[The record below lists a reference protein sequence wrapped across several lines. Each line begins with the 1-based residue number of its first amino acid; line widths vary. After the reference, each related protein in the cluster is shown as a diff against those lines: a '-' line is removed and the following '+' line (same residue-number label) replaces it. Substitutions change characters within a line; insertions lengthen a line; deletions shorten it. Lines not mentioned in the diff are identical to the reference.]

1 MHKINTT
8 VRGGKLGEIELK
20 WKTLLERERG
30 DVNLLDTHPK
40 LTNKY
45 VLTRMQATG
54 KNGTKGQTKPGKK
67 DKKKSVNDYCMH
79 IEHHF

>member
-1 MHKINTT
+1 
-8 VRGGKLGEIELK
+8 VRGEVT
-20 WKTLLERERG
+20 W
-30 DVNLLDTHPK
+30 LDTHPK

-54 KNGTKGQTKPGKK
+54 KNGTKGQTKPGKRPK
-67 DKKKSVNDYCMH
+67 NNSVNDYCMH

>member
-1 MHKINTT
+1 M
-8 VRGGKLGEIELK
+8 RGEVT
-20 WKTLLERERG
+20 W
-30 DVNLLDTHPK
+30 LDTHPK

-54 KNGTKGQTKPGKK
+54 KNGTKGQTKPGKRPK
-67 DKKKSVNDYCMH
+67 NNSVNDYCMH